1 MKEKLK
7 SIYRFISSR
16 FQTIHLDYQVT
27 PKPRAGHG
35 LQPHS
40 ILYDNINA
48 NRDRYASTLRDI
60 LHLSDAIQEI
70 KEAKNEKDDNQPAWN
85 NDFLPGLDIVA
96 LYGLISKHKPAKYIE
111 IGSGNSTKVAR
122 KAITDSKLS
131 TEITSIDPF
140 PRANIDHL
148 ANKVIR
154 QPFENLDNIQ
164 FIIDELNE
172 NDILFIDNSHRSFSN
187 SDVTICFLELLPYL
201 KKGVIVHIHDIYL
214 PYDYPQFMC
223 DRFYNEQYVLAPFI
237 IANPEKY
244 KPILPNYFISED
256 KELSAVIAPIWA
268 HENTKNVE
276 KHGGSF
282 WLQIG

>member
-48 NRDRYASTLRDI
+48 NRDSYAATLRDI

-154 QPFENLDNIQ
+154 QPFENLDDIQ
-164 FIIDELNE
+164 FIIDELTE
-172 NDILFIDNSHRSFSN
+172 NDILFIENSHRSFSN

-256 KELSAVIAPIWA
+256 KELSAIIAPIWA

>member
-1 MKEKLK
+1 M
-7 SIYRFISSR
+7 
-16 FQTIHLDYQVT
+16 
-27 PKPRAGHG
+27 
-35 LQPHS
+35 
-40 ILYDNINA
+40 
-48 NRDRYASTLRDI
+48 
-60 LHLSDAIQEI
+60 
-70 KEAKNEKDDNQPAWN
+70 
-85 NDFLPGLDIVA
+85 
-96 LYGLISKHKPAKYIE
+96 
-111 IGSGNSTKVAR
+111 
-122 KAITDSKLS
+122 
-131 TEITSIDPF
+131 
-140 PRANIDHL
+140 
-148 ANKVIR
+148 IR

-256 KELSAVIAPIWA
+256 KELSAIIAPIWA

>member
-16 FQTIHLDYQVT
+16 FQTIHLDYQVN

-35 LQPHS
+35 LKPHS

-256 KELSAVIAPIWA
+256 KELSAIIAPIWA
-268 HENTKNVE
+268 HENTKNAE